1 MNFYHL
7 IQEKVFHTYEDWHMK
22 SPIYDRSG
30 FHITGIDNSLRAMRD
45 GHIMY
50 TEIRPPHEIGGC
62 TLMKAAVGT
71 HQDRVDLYLDIRG
84 KKYCIADLHYEDAV
98 RMMRNFV
105 KDRRLPESGTYV
117 EATGD
122 DAEKRTASFAALAE
136 LLTGDA
142 GYAKQFIGKADP
154 EEIETAWMRLS
165 EELLR
170 RGRATALDAKSEKA
184 DFLSAVKQLTAGLP
198 VAIHEDMLGETE
210 NIEQWCK
217 ALNDAWRGYVLAA
230 QDVGSDNYVLIVL
243 TEEDFARVKELAGTI
258 LHRIARAEDM

>member
-7 IQEKVFHTYEDWHMK
+7 IQEKVFHTYEDWRMK

-84 KKYCIADLHYEDAV
+84 KKYCIADLHYEDVV
-98 RMMRNFV
+98 RMMRTFV
-105 KDRRLPESGTYV
+105 KDRCLPEAGAYV
-117 EATGD
+117 EVTGD
-122 DAEKRTASFAALAE
+122 DAEKRAASFAALAE

-142 GYAKQFIGKADP
+142 GYANRAVP
-154 EEIETAWMRLS
+154 TTAEEIEAAWTRLS

-243 TEEDFARVKELAGTI
+243 TEEDFARAKELAGTI

>member
-84 KKYCIADLHYEDAV
+84 KKYCIADLHYEDVV

-105 KDRRLPESGTYV
+105 KDHPAHTL
-117 EATGD
+117 
-122 DAEKRTASFAALAE
+122 K
-136 LLTGDA
+136 
-142 GYAKQFIGKADP
+142 
-154 EEIETAWMRLS
+154 
-165 EELLR
+165 
-170 RGRATALDAKSEKA
+170 
-184 DFLSAVKQLTAGLP
+184 
-198 VAIHEDMLGETE
+198 
-210 NIEQWCK
+210 
-217 ALNDAWRGYVLAA
+217 
-230 QDVGSDNYVLIVL
+230 
-243 TEEDFARVKELAGTI
+243 
-258 LHRIARAEDM
+258 

>member
-1 MNFYHL
+1 
-7 IQEKVFHTYEDWHMK
+7 MK

-84 KKYCIADLHYEDAV
+84 KKYCIADLHYEDVV
-98 RMMRNFV
+98 RMMRTFV
-105 KDRRLPESGTYV
+105 KDRCLPEAGAYV
-117 EATGD
+117 EVTGD

-142 GYAKQFIGKADP
+142 GYANRAVP
-154 EEIETAWMRLS
+154 TTAEEIEAAWTRLS

-170 RGRATALDAKSEKA
+170 RGRAIALDLKCER
-184 DFLSAVKQLTAGLP
+184 DEFLSAVKELTAGLP
-198 VAIHEDMLGETE
+198 LDINEDLCGETG
-210 NIEQWCK
+210 NVQ
-217 ALNDAWRGYVLAA
+217 
-230 QDVGSDNYVLIVL
+230 Q
-243 TEEDFARVKELAGTI
+243 
-258 LHRIARAEDM
+258 

>member
-1 MNFYHL
+1 
-7 IQEKVFHTYEDWHMK
+7 
-22 SPIYDRSG
+22 
-30 FHITGIDNSLRAMRD
+30 MRD

-98 RMMRNFV
+98 RVMRAFV
-105 KDRRLPESGTYV
+105 KDRRLPEAGAYV
-117 EATGD
+117 EVTGD

-142 GYAKQFIGKADP
+142 GYANRAVP
-154 EEIETAWMRLS
+154 TTAEEIEAAWTRLS

-243 TEEDFARVKELAGTI
+243 TEEDFARAKELAGTI

>member
-30 FHITGIDNSLRAMRD
+30 FHITGIDNSLRAMQD

-84 KKYCIADLHYEDAV
+84 KKYCIADLHYEDVV
-98 RMMRNFV
+98 RMMRTFV
-105 KDRRLPESGTYV
+105 KDRCLPEAGAYV
-117 EATGD
+117 EVTGD

-170 RGRATALDAKSEKA
+170 RGRATALDLKCER
-184 DFLSAVKQLTAGLP
+184 DEFLSAVKELTAGLP
-198 VAIHEDMLGETE
+198 LDINEDLCGETG
-210 NIEQWCK
+210 NVQQWSK
-217 ALNDAWRGYVLAA
+217 ALNATWRGYVLAA

-243 TEEDFARVKELAGTI
+243 TEEDFARAKELAGTI

>member
-84 KKYCIADLHYEDAV
+84 KKYCIADLHYEDVV
-98 RMMRNFV
+98 RMMRTFV

-117 EATGD
+117 EVPEN
-122 DAEKRTASFAALAE
+122 DAEKRAASFAALAE

-142 GYAKQFIGKADP
+142 GYANRAVP
-154 EEIETAWMRLS
+154 TTAEEIEAAWTRLS

-170 RGRATALDAKSEKA
+170 RGRAIALDLKCER
-184 DFLSAVKQLTAGLP
+184 DEFLSAVKELTAGLP
-198 VAIHEDMLGETE
+198 LDINEDLCGETG
-210 NIEQWCK
+210 NVQQWSK
-217 ALNDAWRGYVLAA
+217 ALNATWRGYVLAA
-230 QDVGSDNYVLIVL
+230 QDVGSDNYVWIVL
-243 TEEDFARVKELAGTI
+243 TEEDFARAKELAGTI